1 MNTKQTTTSKVNT
14 RLLAFLVALGML
26 LAIVPITV
34 FAGTGT
40 QTDPYKS
47 TDKNNG
53 EDGTCLV
60 LYQCDENGN
69 IIQSL
74 EKYNTSASG
83 YQYSLS
89 QKEPT
94 TIYVKLAY
102 KDGSAFN
109 PNDWLFKNDTTAVQ
123 ANKVMLM
130 YTAATD
136 AFDVK
141 VNGTSFKDAANK
153 RVWLDVDKL
162 YRIDFPINNTG
173 TGIAGLMRL
182 ALGDGSNF
190 ANATTFGVVFAI
202 NTFGDINKTGIDAA
216 TIADIPAQTY
226 TGEALTP
233 ELNITYDGKTL
244 VKDTDYTVEFADN
257 TEVGTAS
264 VTITGI
270 GDFDWHVTKTFEIK
284 APPAT
289 SNTWITFPEG
299 ISFVDCDD
307 NTDYYQADKPLAFNK
322 DGTITFTY
330 KVNGAQRYGH
340 VALQNADGSTPAKAT
355 ATEPDGNDRVA
366 TLADLSDKT
375 DYRLYWDKTK
385 TNGRL
390 TKDIVLTF
398 TTAEHEHVAQKVDAV
413 PATCI
418 EAGSTE
424 GSKCSICGEWIVE
437 PETIPALGHT
447 EEIVPGKAA
456 TCTEKGL
463 TEGKKCSVCDTV
475 LEEQKEIPALG
486 HKEEVVKGKAATCTE
501 KGLTDGKKC
510 SVCDTVLEE
519 QKEIDA
525 LGHDFKDGK
534 CTRCDAADPDY
545 KPTPVEPVSKFT
557 GLANEAD
564 KDGNWWYYTDGKID
578 KTHTGV
584 DQNKYG
590 WWRVENGKVNFN
602 AQSIYQNENGW
613 WKTTDGKVTFKE
625 NSIYQ
630 NQYGWWKCK
639 DSKVDFTA
647 QSIYQNQYGWWKTTN
662 GKVTFKENGLFKNQ
676 YGTWK
681 VENSKVNFNYNGTY
695 QGKTIKNGKVQ

>member
-1 MNTKQTTTSKVNT
+1 MKTKKKTILS
-14 RLLAFLVALGML
+14 LLVALVML
-26 LAIVPITV
+26 LVIVPITV

-40 QTDPYKS
+40 QTDPIKS

-53 EDGTCLV
+53 ATGTCLV

-74 EKYNTSASG
+74 EKYDNMGTNQDS
-83 YQYSLS
+83 YRYSFS
-89 QKEPT
+89 NQEPT
-94 TIYVKLAY
+94 TLYFKLAY
-102 KDGSAFN
+102 KDGSAIN
-109 PNDWLFKNDTTAVQ
+109 ADDWLFKNDTTAVQ
-123 ANKVMLM
+123 SKKIWAWYKPASE
-130 YTAATD
+130 T
-136 AFDVK
+136 FDVK
-141 VNGTSFKDAANK
+141 INGISFKDYTNG
-153 RVWLDVDKL
+153 RVWIDPGDI
-162 YRIDFPINNTG
+162 YRIDFPPCSGNMG
-173 TGIAGLMRL
+173 AMRFL
-182 ALGDGSNF
+182 LGDG
-190 ANATTFGVVFAI
+190 TTFASATLFNVFFALD
-202 NTFGDINKTGIDAA
+202 TFGDTQNNKMGIDAT

-226 TGEALTP
+226 TGEAITP
-233 ELNITYDGKTL
+233 ELNITYNDKTL
-244 VKDTDYTVEFADN
+244 YKDTDYTVEFANN

-270 GDFDWHVTKTFEIK
+270 GNYDWHVTKTFEIK

-330 KVNGAQRYGH
+330 KVSGAQRYGH